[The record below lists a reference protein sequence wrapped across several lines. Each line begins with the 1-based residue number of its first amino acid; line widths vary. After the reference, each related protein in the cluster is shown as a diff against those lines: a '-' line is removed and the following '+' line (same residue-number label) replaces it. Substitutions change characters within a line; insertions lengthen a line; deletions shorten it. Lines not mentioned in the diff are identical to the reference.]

1 MTQYYIN
8 RLPAI
13 AGTFPLK
20 YVGVT
25 FNFIIDQALD
35 VFLQVVNDNGH
46 AIIVEVYKKI
56 SGAVEYTTENIQ
68 LGNGDTSNWQSVG
81 IEKEKAATTPG
92 GSATQPYGFH
102 PNDILT
108 FKIQS
113 PG

>member
-1 MTQYYIN
+1 VTNLYIH

-13 AGTFPLK
+13 AGTVALK
-20 YVGVT
+20 YAGVT
-25 FNFIIDQALD
+25 FNFIVDQALD

-46 AIIVEVYKKI
+46 AIIAEVYKKI
-56 SGAVEYTTENIQ
+56 SGAVDYTTENIQ